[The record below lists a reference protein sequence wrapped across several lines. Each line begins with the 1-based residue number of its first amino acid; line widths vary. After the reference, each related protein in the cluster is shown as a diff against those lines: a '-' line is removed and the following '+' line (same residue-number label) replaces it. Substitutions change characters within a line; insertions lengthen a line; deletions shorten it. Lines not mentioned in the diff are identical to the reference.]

1 MQLQSYLAFKG
12 NCEEAINFYKDVFDG
27 EIETLMRFKD
37 TPDDMMCPPRE
48 VKNQIMH
55 ATLKF
60 QDCVL
65 MACDYIHQQ
74 PFVKG
79 NNYSISVNISSE
91 DEAAAVFNSLAEG
104 GFVDMPFEEAFWGGK
119 FGMLI
124 DQFGVQ
130 WMVSSEHK
138 PA

>member
-1 MQLQSYLAFKG
+1 MQLQSYLAFNG
-12 NCEEAINFYKDVFDG
+12 NCEEAINFYKDVFNG

-37 TPDDMMCPPRE
+37 APEDVMCAPDE
-48 VKNQIMH
+48 VKNKVMH
-55 ATLKF
+55 AALKF
-60 QDCVL
+60 QDCIL
-65 MACDYIHQQ
+65 MACDFIQEQ

-79 NNYSISVNISSE
+79 NNYSISVNEKNE
-91 DEAAAVFNSLAEG
+91 DEALAIFNSLAEG
-104 GFVDMPFEEAFWGGK
+104 GFVAMPFEQAFWGGK

-138 PA
+138 PV

>member
-12 NCEEAINFYKDVFDG
+12 NCEQAINFYKDVFDG
-27 EIETLMRFKD
+27 EVESLMRFKEAPKD
-37 TPDDMMCPPRE
+37 VMCKE
-48 VKNQIMH
+48 GDAGELIMH

-60 QDCVL
+60 QNCVL
-65 MACDYIHQQ
+65 MACDFIQEQ
-74 PFVKG
+74 PFVQG
-79 NNYSISVNISSE
+79 NNYSISVNVKDI

-104 GFVDMPFEEAFWGGK
+104 GFVAMPFADVFWGGK

-138 PA
+138 AV

>member
-12 NCEEAINFYKDVFDG
+12 NCEQAINFYKDVFDA
-27 EIETLMRFKD
+27 EVETLMRFKD
-37 TPDDMMCPPRE
+37 APENVMCVE
-48 VKNQIMH
+48 DEFKEQIMH

-60 QDCVL
+60 QDCIL
-65 MACDYIHQQ
+65 MLSDFISEQ
-74 PFVKG
+74 PFVTG
-79 NNYSISVNISSE
+79 NNYSISVNVK
-91 DEAAAVFNSLAEG
+91 DEEEASAIFNSLAEG
-104 GFVDMPFEEAFWGGK
+104 GFIAMPFEEAFWGGK

-138 PA
+138 PS

>member
-27 EIETLMRFKD
+27 EVVTLMRFKD
-37 TPDDMMCPPRE
+37 APKE
-48 VKNQIMH
+48 VMSVEDAYKEQIMH
-55 ATLKF
+55 VTLKF
-60 QDCVL
+60 QDCIL
-65 MACDYIHQQ
+65 MASDYIHEQ
-74 PFVKG
+74 PFVNG
-79 NNYSISVNISSE
+79 NNYSISVNVK
-91 DEAAAVFNSLAEG
+91 DEEEASAIFTSLAEG
-104 GFVDMPFEEAFWGGK
+104 GFVAMPFEDAFWGGK

-138 PA
+138 PD